1 MPVDRDGVEKPSFA
15 YAHYPAPKFTT
26 LSDALVRAMTERQV
40 GRNGWSVMMVLSKMT
55 HINGS
60 LGIVSAER
68 ISEQTGLTLAQ
79 VARGMRDLR
88 QKKIIAPVIRKS
100 SDGYRHPDKSS
111 FRHVA
116 QYCICRSVWEQVELK
131 ELRKPNHKEK
141 DPPSAIP

>member
-15 YAHYPAPKFTT
+15 YAHYPALTFTT
-26 LSDALVRAMTERQV
+26 LSDALVRALTERQV

-55 HINGS
+55 YANGA

-88 QKKIIAPVIRKS
+88 QRGIIAPIVRKT
-100 SDGYRHPDKSS
+100 SDGYRRPDKSS

-116 QYCICRSVWEQVELK
+116 QYCICKDVWADVERIIPCPPELK
-131 ELRKPNHKEK
+131 N
-141 DPPSAIP
+141 